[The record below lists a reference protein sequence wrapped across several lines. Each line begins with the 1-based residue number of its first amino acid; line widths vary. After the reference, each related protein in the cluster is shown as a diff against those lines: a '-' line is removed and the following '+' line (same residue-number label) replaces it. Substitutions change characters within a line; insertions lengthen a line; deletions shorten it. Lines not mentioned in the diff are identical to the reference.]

1 MVKLTK
7 RAGEY
12 FSLVK
17 FSHTIFVMP
26 FALLGFFTA
35 AAGGNSPFS
44 LKLFLLVILCMVFA
58 RNAAMAFNRYADKHI
73 DGLNPR
79 TAIREIPKGII
90 SPKSALI
97 FVIANSVLFI
107 IAAGFINNLTFFL
120 SPVAL
125 AVVLGYSVTK
135 RFTAL
140 SHFFLGLGL
149 SLAPVGAYI
158 SVTGSFSLI
167 PLLYSM
173 VVLTWVGGFDIIYSL
188 QDITFDIT
196 NKLFSIPA
204 KTGVKMAIVI
214 SSLLHTLSIAFVTAT
229 GIINDSGI
237 FYWSGAIAFSALLVW
252 EHILIKPN
260 DTSRINMAFGTI
272 NSLAGVIFSSLAIVD
287 LYITL

>member
-1 MVKLTK
+1 MGQLIRRV
-7 RAGEY
+7 GEY
-12 FSLVK
+12 LSLVK
-17 FSHTIFVMP
+17 FSHTIFAMP

-35 AAGGNSPFS
+35 VADGNSSFS

-58 RNAAMAFNRYADKHI
+58 RNAAMAFNRFTDKHI
-73 DGLNPR
+73 DSLNPR
-79 TAIREIPKGII
+79 TAIREIPKGKI

-97 FVIANSVLFI
+97 FVIVNSILFI
-107 IAAGFINNLTFFL
+107 IAAGFINKLSLFL

-125 AVVLGYSVTK
+125 IVVLGYSVTK

-140 SHFFLGLGL
+140 SHLVLGLGL

-158 SVTGSFSLI
+158 SVAGSFNLI
-167 PLLYSM
+167 PILYGM
-173 VVLTWVGGFDIIYSL
+173 IVLTWVGGFDIIYSL
-188 QDITFDIT
+188 QDITFDIS

-214 SSLLHTLSIAFVTAT
+214 SSLLHTFSIAVVTAT

-237 FYWSGAIAFSALLVW
+237 FYWSGAVAFSALLVW
-252 EHILIKPN
+252 EHILIKPG
-260 DTSRINMAFGTI
+260 DTNRINMAFGTI
-272 NSLAGVIFSSLAIVD
+272 NSLAGVVYSLLTIAD

>member
-17 FSHTIFVMP
+17 FSHTIFAMP